1 MNTEEKNRKYL
12 RAGFIGFFLI
22 LVVALVTIF
31 RSNLSQEEN
40 LAEMNSTS
48 SDPNEEV
55 SQIEENSIEAKD
67 LMKKII
73 KKDEL
78 IILDIRS
85 EEEYKKEHLAN
96 SINIPFV
103 NFQEKVSSLQKDK
116 TYILLDDDYAESS
129 ILAMKLL
136 FENNISNVFYVI
148 GGFSSW
154 KAQYNP
160 TISSGDPNSFV
171 DQSKVQYIKSDKL
184 KELIVQEPKLL
195 IIDVR
200 DAEAFQAGHIK
211 GAINIFLEDL
221 EKEKAKIPFGRK
233 IVLYDNDG
241 LWAFMGAVRLYDM
254 GFFNILTLSDG
265 LDGWKNNKFELVK

>member
-1 MNTEEKNRKYL
+1 MENKEKNKKYL
-12 RAGFIGFFLI
+12 KAGFIGFFLI

-31 RSNLSQEEN
+31 RSNLS
-40 LAEMNSTS
+40 S
-48 SDPNEEV
+48 
-55 SQIEENSIEAKD
+55 EENSTEISPVDFAKEKSPLENKAIETKD
-67 LMKKII
+67 LMNKII
-73 KKDEL
+73 QRENL
-78 IILDIRS
+78 VILDVRS
-85 EEEYKKEHLAN
+85 EEEYKKEHLAD
-96 SINIPFV
+96 SVNIPLV
-103 NFQEKVSSLQKDK
+103 DFQEKVNSLQRDK
-116 TYILLDDDYAESS
+116 TYIILDDDYAESS
-129 ILAMKLL
+129 LLAMQVLL
-136 FENNISNVFYVI
+136 ENKISNAFYLI

-154 KAQYNP
+154 KAQYYP
-160 TISSGDPNSFV
+160 TISSGDPNSFI
-171 DQSKVQYIKSDKL
+171 DQSKVKYVKSDKL
-184 KELIVQEPKLL
+184 KELISQEPKLL

-200 DAEAFQAGHIK
+200 DVGAFQSGHIK